1 MTRMSKLKAKAKDIM
16 TAELLTVTP
25 ATTLTQFARILT
37 EDEISG
43 CPVVSVDGRLV
54 GIASKTDLLA
64 RLLEGRHDFSSS
76 PDFRGLLGLGEE
88 GLVAGG
94 AAEQSEGEVFGT
106 VEDIM
111 QTDPVT
117 VLPDASVL
125 DVARSLAEHRIHRV
139 LVQEMGK
146 LKGIITS
153 LDVIAHLASGGE

>member
-1 MTRMSKLKAKAKDIM
+1 MSKMKATAKDIM
-16 TAELLTVTP
+16 TADLLTVTP

-43 CPVVSVDGRLV
+43 CPVVTVDGRLV
-54 GIASKTDLLA
+54 GIASKTDLLS
-64 RLLEGRHDFSSS
+64 RLLEGRHDFSAS

-88 GLVAGG
+88 GLVAGRG
-94 AAEQSEGEVFGT
+94 AAEESEEEVFGT

-111 QTDPVT
+111 QSDPVT

-125 DVARSLAEHRIHRV
+125 DIARVLAENRIHRV
-139 LVQEMGK
+139 LVQEKGK

-153 LDVIAHLASGGE
+153 LDVIAHFASGGE